1 MNLPERKSQTLIR
14 AIMKFNENITG
25 LQAKHKEVSNEILG
39 LSLQLL
45 ETTQDNIELAEKL
58 EDAKYEMDN
67 DILLNLEINFET
79 LGGFELDLVD
89 IDGYLPNLK
98 DEQELLKDLQLSVK
112 NLIKTASVAE
122 NTLNKQEK
130 VNLEFLYNSY
140 TKLVAKTQTSLN
152 DINQIMTEKL
162 QKVKKMEII

>member
-1 MNLPERKSQTLIR
+1 
-14 AIMKFNENITG
+14 MKFNKNITG
-25 LQAKHKEVSNEILG
+25 LQAKHKEVSDEILG

-67 DILLNLEINFET
+67 DILLNLVINFET

-112 NLIKTASVAE
+112 NLIKTASVAD

-162 QKVKKMEII
+162 QKVKKMENI

>member
-14 AIMKFNENITG
+14 AIMKFNENITR
-25 LQAKHKEVSNEILG
+25 LRAKHKEVSNEILG

-45 ETTQDNIELAEKL
+45 EMTQDNIELAEKL

-162 QKVKKMEII
+162 QKVKKMENI